1 MPPSWMRRPAEAALF
16 AANHVLTAAS
26 YEDLQSN
33 DRLKVC
39 PNPGVFIFVYCL
51 QVKGKCV

>member
-1 MPPSWMRRPAEAALF
+1 MRRPAEAALF